1 MRIATMYRPAT
12 AYTANGRR
20 KPHRVQAKMVCAH
33 GDDLQH
39 HSKCLTYDCDG
50 TELCHHEAAANA
62 LLVRLGITG
71 TVTKGKD
78 YATSVGWD
86 VLTNQAR

>member
-12 AYTANGRR
+12 AYTIDGRR

-33 GDDLQH
+33 GDDMRH
-39 HSKCLTYDCDG
+39 HSKCITHECGGSGL
-50 TELCHHEAAANA
+50 EHHEAAALA
-62 LLVRLGITG
+62 LLSRLGIKATISRG
-71 TVTKGKD
+71 RD

-86 VLTNQAR
+86 VCHSST